1 MRESRDFTTSIDNL
15 PLVLTVDEAGKILR
29 IGRNAAYDLVRC
41 GLISS
46 IRVGRT
52 IRVPRQAVADFLSAS

>member
-46 IRVGRT
+46 IRVAGQFGY
-52 IRVPRQAVADFLSAS
+52 RVRQSPIS